1 MLYTIELDYF
11 IYNVLKREQI
21 KYKMCK
27 RVEYDIIG
35 QHIITTWL
43 ILLELNM
50 TFLYRDNVRGGK
62 LDRASS

>member
-1 MLYTIELDYF
+1 
-11 IYNVLKREQI
+11 
-21 KYKMCK
+21 MCK

-50 TFLYRDNVRGGK
+50 TFLYRDNVRGVK